1 MQGLKDL
8 LSTEHGIFGVLL
20 VIAATIL
27 CALGIMPIGDWKS
40 FAQVIFVA
48 YAGTHAVV
56 TSASSLTGT
65 GGNARLPK
73 ATALPKRDGDAT

>member
-1 MQGLKDL
+1 MNGLQNL
-8 LSTEHGIFGVLL
+8 LSTEHGFFGALL
-20 VIAATIL
+20 IL
-27 CALGIMPIGDWKS
+27 CATALCAFGIMPIGDWKS

-56 TSASSLTGT
+56 TGTSSLT